1 MAFAVKATCMYSLVF
16 LFWEEEGGQP
26 MERSLAVL
34 VLNCRISTTQS
45 PCTRSRLVLSCC
57 PCREDISR
65 PRDIFGTPEP
75 KHESKVPEFRILERV
90 D

>member
-1 MAFAVKATCMYSLVF
+1 MMAFAVKATCMYSLVF

-57 PCREDISR
+57 PCLKDIR
-65 PRDIFGTPEP
+65 LVRHLFLAHQNPNM
-75 KHESKVPEFRILERV
+75 ERV
-90 D
+90 MVLFGV